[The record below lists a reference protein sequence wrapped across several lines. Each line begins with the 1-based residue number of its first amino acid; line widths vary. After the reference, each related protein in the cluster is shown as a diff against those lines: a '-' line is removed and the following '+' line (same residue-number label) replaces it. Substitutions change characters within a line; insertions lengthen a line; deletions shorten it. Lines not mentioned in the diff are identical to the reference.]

1 MSPYDDKAMMSP
13 YVDVWYT
20 VGMLLLCNPDEPG
33 WINAPNSVK
42 KMGDCG
48 HPVMVSPGGVGSLL
62 TTPGLKAICI
72 RCVPPGTESIGM
84 LPMVEAEL
92 TELLGPEATER
103 LKRDLGG

>member
-1 MSPYDDKAMMSP
+1 
-13 YVDVWYT
+13 
-20 VGMLLLCNPDEPG
+20 MLLICNPDEPG
-33 WINAPNSVK
+33 YIHAPNSVQ

-72 RCVPPGTESIGM
+72 RCIPPGTQNMGM

-92 TELLGPEATER
+92 TELLGLEATEE
-103 LKRDLGG
+103 LKRRFGG